1 MRTIVVVAAAYSDQD
16 AHYLG
21 DSRIY
26 LVKDEIE
33 TLAKNGV
40 YDTGIYTIDTYSEA
54 TSIILRRV
62 AQGDSNFILLA
73 HMRAY

>member
-33 TLAKNGV
+33 TLAKKGV
-40 YDTGIYTIDTYSEA
+40 YDTGIYTIDTYTEA
-54 TSIILRRV
+54 NSIILRRV
-62 AQGDSNFILLA
+62 AQGDETLLTIA